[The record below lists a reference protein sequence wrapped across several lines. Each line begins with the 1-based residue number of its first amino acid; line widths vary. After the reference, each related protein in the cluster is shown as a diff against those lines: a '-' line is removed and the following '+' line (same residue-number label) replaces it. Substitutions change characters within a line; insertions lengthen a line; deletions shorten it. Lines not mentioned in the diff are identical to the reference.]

1 MMGGVKLDRGANS
14 YRRYLNGDDEGLSE
28 IVHEYSDGLILYL
41 NGIVNNIDLAE
52 ELMEETLFKIVTG
65 RPRFVSRHS
74 FKTWLYTIGRNVAI
88 DYLRR
93 QAKHNCIEAT
103 LIHEVS
109 QDELD
114 FERIYLLEER
124 RIKLHRALR
133 NLPADYRQVLWL
145 VYLDGMSHTE
155 AGAVMHKTQ
164 RQMKNLMYR
173 AKIALKSQ
181 LDQEGFVYEEL

>member
-1 MMGGVKLDRGANS
+1 MRGGVKLDRGANS
-14 YRRYLNGDDEGLSE
+14 YRRYLDGDDEGLSE

-93 QAKHNCIEAT
+93 QAKHNRIEAT

-124 RIKLHRALR
+124 RIKLYRALR

-155 AGAVMHKTQ
+155 AGAVMHKNQ